1 MFGWQVAV
9 EAEWFNGQ
17 AWADL
22 PRVPRQRTGGAATV
36 PAGSFIP
43 ASPKRSI
50 ASGIEYRF
58 STIFYA

>member
-36 PAGSFIP
+36 PAGSFI
-43 ASPKRSI
+43 KYK
-50 ASGIEYRF
+50 IELG
-58 STIFYA
+58 STDPSTKGHNSK

>member
-9 EAEWFNGQ
+9 EVEWFNGQ

-36 PAGSFIP
+36 PAGSFIKVQDR
-43 ASPKRSI
+43 AGKNW
-50 ASGIEYRF
+50 
-58 STIFYA
+58 